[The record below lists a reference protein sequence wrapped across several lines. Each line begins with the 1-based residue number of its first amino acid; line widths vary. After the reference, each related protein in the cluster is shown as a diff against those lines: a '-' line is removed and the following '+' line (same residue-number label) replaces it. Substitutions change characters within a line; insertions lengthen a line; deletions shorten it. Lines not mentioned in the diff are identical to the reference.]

1 MKSPQVELNTILY
14 VLLISSIIITKKVNA
29 FIANF
34 ALPPANQYITCDT
47 SSAIFSSIET
57 EVEMLLRKARELRA
71 EAENEANVLHDN
83 LMEKKSKENA
93 KIDAIINDIF
103 RDSQDISFVAKKL
116 KEGKHS
122 TPTLLCVVER
132 LHERELYAKG
142 VEHVEHVDH
151 SFNRV
156 STHNANELAEVSGLV
171 DQLINAAELLDDE
184 YAKEQ
189 IRNSDTR
196 AKYVDSSHWTSGEL
210 SSVLRERQHF
220 LGREHDEQFKNRLEE
235 FYEAARRKKE

>member
-1 MKSPQVELNTILY
+1 MGY

-122 TPTLLCVVER
+122 TPTLLC
-132 LHERELYAKG
+132 
-142 VEHVEHVDH
+142 
-151 SFNRV
+151 
-156 STHNANELAEVSGLV
+156 
-171 DQLINAAELLDDE
+171 LLRD
-184 YAKEQ
+184 YMKE
-189 IRNSDTR
+189 NYMPKVWSM
-196 AKYVDSSHWTSGEL
+196 S
-210 SSVLRERQHF
+210 
-220 LGREHDEQFKNRLEE
+220 NM
-235 FYEAARRKKE
+235 